1 MRTMSRKEVNLALS
15 GQSLSRCADSN
26 AGYILKRWVSWGL
39 QHTEVPDKALAC
51 FMDGSAKLK
60 AVRCTE
66 QLLLCNT
73 KKNVQ
78 NYACYAWKGG
88 VPGSPVVKTLCPQC
102 RGTGSIP
109 GQGTMILHAAKCRQR
124 NKKLCAET
132 LLTGQSYELWN
143 LL

>member
-1 MRTMSRKEVNLALS
+1 M
-15 GQSLSRCADSN
+15 
-26 AGYILKRWVSWGL
+26 
-39 QHTEVPDKALAC
+39 QHEEKCL
-51 FMDGSAKLK
+51 
-60 AVRCTE
+60 E
-66 QLLLCNT
+66 LCML
-73 KKNVQ
+73 
-78 NYACYAWKGG
+78 CMEGG